1 MKTIIAFILAISSSL
16 ANAKGPDDPRGAA
29 IANMFAH
36 CSCVMDLGT
45 CAGYAE
51 ARASM
56 PPAQV
61 NAPRLLGLLGTV
73 PAGYWYDWNANP
85 AMCAQLVTDC
95 RTSFDSDGC
104 RIARSQFRQTEY
116 DCRGTRTADAA
127 QAQDT
132 LVPLAA
138 GMFSLLALAAM
149 WPRRRPRFIKQ

>member
-1 MKTIIAFILAISSSL
+1 MKTIIAIIAILALS
-16 ANAKGPDDPRGAA
+16 ANVVSAKGPEDPRGAA

-56 PPAQV
+56 PPASV

-73 PAGYWYDWNANP
+73 PAGYWYEWNANP

-95 RTSFDSDGC
+95 RTSFDGAGC

-116 DCRGTRTADAA
+116 DCRGTRT

-132 LVPLAA
+132 RVPGLAFGISA
-138 GMFSLLALAAM
+138 MLLALGAG
-149 WPRRRPRFIKQ
+149 WWRRRGARV